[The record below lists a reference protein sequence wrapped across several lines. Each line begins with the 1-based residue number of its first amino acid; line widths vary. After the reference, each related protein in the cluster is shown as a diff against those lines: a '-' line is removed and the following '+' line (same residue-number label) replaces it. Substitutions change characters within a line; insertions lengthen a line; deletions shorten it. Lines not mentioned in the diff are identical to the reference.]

1 MQYDQS
7 LMRLDKLVA
16 DIGGAD
22 FGTRSEGRCGLLLE
36 HLQAARRDLMGSMP
50 GEYGLS
56 LQQAEESLSCIS
68 DKNDRNEIKKALR
81 TLLEPD
87 GPAQRRSVA

>member
-1 MQYDQS
+1 
-7 LMRLDKLVA
+7 MRLDKLVA

-22 FGTRSEGRCGLLLE
+22 SGIRSEGRCGLLLE
-36 HLQAARRDLMGSMP
+36 HLQAARRDLLGSMP

-81 TLLEPD
+81 TLIDLKSPNH
-87 GPAQRRSVA
+87 RRSVA